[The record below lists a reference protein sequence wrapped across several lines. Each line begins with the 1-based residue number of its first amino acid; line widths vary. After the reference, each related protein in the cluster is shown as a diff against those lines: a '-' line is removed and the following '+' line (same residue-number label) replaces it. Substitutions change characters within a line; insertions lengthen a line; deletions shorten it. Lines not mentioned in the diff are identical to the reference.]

1 MGFVFAV
8 REDDRSSRS
17 SSRAKMSGVI
27 PPLPVMPAGPAE
39 GQLYFFIYLCNVAV
53 YYCCEWMAVIIAFVV
68 EQHRH
73 TDVMTQEERVSTS
86 WCGVRAWQLL
96 LKRPL
101 S

>member
-1 MGFVFAV
+1 
-8 REDDRSSRS
+8 
-17 SSRAKMSGVI
+17 MSGVI